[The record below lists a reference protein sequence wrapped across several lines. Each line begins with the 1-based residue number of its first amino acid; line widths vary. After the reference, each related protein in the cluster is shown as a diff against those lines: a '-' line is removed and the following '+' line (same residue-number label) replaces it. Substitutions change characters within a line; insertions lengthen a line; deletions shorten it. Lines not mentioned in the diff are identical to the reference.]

1 LPLAIIAALNHV
13 THYRYD
19 RPVTLG
25 PQIIR
30 LRPAPHCRA
39 AINSY
44 SLKVSP
50 AEHFVNWQQDPS
62 GNWLARF
69 VFPEPVKEFRIEV
82 DLVTELSIINPFDF
96 FVETDAE
103 IFPFAYPEE
112 LRAELAPY
120 LVTEPAGPLLQAY
133 LATIPREPTNTV
145 NFIVDLN
152 ARLAQG
158 IAYGIR
164 MEPGVQ
170 EPEHTLDI
178 KSGSCRDTSWLLVQ
192 IMRHLGFAARFVSGY
207 LIQMKADID
216 PLEGPRGTDKDF
228 TDLHAWAEIYIPGA
242 GWIGLDPTSGL
253 LTGEGHLPLAATP
266 HYRSAAPVSG
276 VASYAETTFDFSM
289 SVARVHEVPRITLPF
304 SDESWTRLDALGERV
319 EADLQRQ
326 DVRLTMGGEPT
337 FVSIDDQT
345 GEEWNI
351 AAVGPTKRQR
361 ADVMIRKL
369 RERFAPGGMLHYGQ
383 GKWYPGESLPRWA
396 FALYWRADGEPI
408 WRDAAL
414 IAREPGAPT
423 GGDRELEQAASIR
436 DAEALAAGLSEK
448 LGLGADYVLPAYED
462 TGHWLLKE
470 AQLPDNVDPLDPRL
484 ADPEER
490 ARMAQVFQLGLGK
503 PRGYVIPVQRW
514 QSQAGDPRWRSEK
527 WTLRRGKLFLVPG
540 DSPVGYRLPLGSL
553 PVVPKDEYPHIHPQ
567 DPMEPRGP
575 LARAGEP
582 SALGP
587 HPEEPRSGVSND
599 DSASTGSPP
608 FGASFETRAAPAPQN
623 EGFKVGMG
631 AHAQMS
637 RAVAPAPGSDAQD
650 RTEQEIGGEH
660 VRTAL
665 SLEVRDNILCVFLP
679 PVEKLED
686 YLELIASVEAVAH
699 DLNLPVHI
707 EGYSPPSDPR
717 LNVIKVT
724 PDPGVIEVNIH
735 PARNWREAV
744 EITRGVYEEARQSR
758 LCAEKFMVDGRHT
771 GTGGGNHVVL
781 GGVTPPDSPFLRR
794 PDLLKSIILYWN
806 RHPSLSYL
814 FSGLFIGPTSQAPRI
829 DEARQDQL
837 YELEIALAQVPGPGA
852 PTIPLWLVDRL
863 FRNLLVDVS
872 GNTHR
877 TEICI
882 DKLYSPDGPTGR
894 LGLIEFRSFEMPP
907 DARMSLAQ
915 QLLIRALVAW
925 FWREPQTG
933 NLVRWGTSLH
943 DRFMLPETVW
953 QDFKDVLADLNRAGY
968 AFDPVWFEA
977 QAEFRFPFFG
987 KVEHGGVELELR
999 QALEPWHV
1007 MGEEGAIGGTV
1018 RYVDSSVERLQ
1029 VKVKGLVPGRHV
1041 ITCNGRRL
1049 PMTAMAA
1056 SGEAI
1061 AGLRFKA
1068 WQPAS
1073 GLHPTIPVHAPLTFD
1088 IVDTWVGR
1096 SLGGCVYHVAHP
1108 GGRNYETPP
1117 VNSYE
1122 AEARRLARFE
1132 AIGHSPGALA
1142 IPPEERSAEFPFT
1155 LDLRR
1160 LRA

>member
-1 LPLAIIAALNHV
+1 MAIIAALNHV

-39 AINSY
+39 GINSY

-50 AEHFVNWQQDPS
+50 PEHFVNWQQDPS

-69 VFPEPVKEFRIEV
+69 VFPEPVTEFRIEV

-96 FVETDAE
+96 FVEADAE
-103 IFPFAYPEE
+103 IFPFAYPDE

-120 LVTEPAGPLLQAY
+120 LVTEPAGPLLEAY
-133 LATIPREPTNTV
+133 LKTIPREPTNTV

-152 ARLAQG
+152 ARLAG
-158 IAYGIR
+158 AIAYGIR

-170 EPEHTLDI
+170 EPEHTLEI

-192 IMRHLGFAARFVSGY
+192 ILRHLGFASRFVSGY

-228 TDLHAWAEIYIPGA
+228 TDLHAWAEVYIPGA

-276 VASYAETTFDFSM
+276 VASHAETTFDFAM
-289 SVARVHEVPRITLPF
+289 SVDRVHEAPRITLPF
-304 SDESWTRLDALGERV
+304 SDEAWTRLDALGEQI
-319 EADLQRQ
+319 EADLQAG

-345 GEEWNI
+345 GAEWNI
-351 AAVGPTKRQR
+351 DAVGPTKRQR

-396 FALYWRADGEPI
+396 FALYWRTDGEPI
-408 WRDAAL
+408 WRNAAL
-414 IAREPGAPT
+414 IAREPGAQT
-423 GGDRELEQAASIR
+423 GGDRELEQAASIE
-436 DAEALAAGLSEK
+436 DAEALAAGIADR
-448 LGLGADYVLPAYED
+448 LGLGAEFVLPAYED

-490 ARMAQVFQLGLGK
+490 ARMARVFQLGLGK

-514 QSQAGDPRWRSEK
+514 QSQAGDRRWRSEK
-527 WTLRRGKLFLVPG
+527 WRLRRGKLFLAPG
-540 DSPVGYRLPLGSL
+540 DSAIGYRLPLGSL

-567 DPMEPRGP
+567 DPMQPRAP
-575 LARAGEP
+575 LPPAGAPPARP
-582 SALGP
+582 R
-587 HPEEPRSGVSND
+587 PEEPRSGVRVD
-599 DSASTGSPP
+599 GRDGAGASTSRMPAAIAEAAALQEQGS
-608 FGASFETRAAPAPQN
+608 
-623 EGFKVGMG
+623 EGGMG
-631 AHAQMS
+631 AHVQMS
-637 RAVAPAPGSDAQD
+637 RPVDPAPGAGAQD
-650 RTEQEIGGEH
+650 RTDQEIGGEH

-665 SLEVRDNILCVFLP
+665 SLEIRDNVLCVFLP
-679 PVEKLED
+679 PVEALED
-686 YLELIASVEAVAH
+686 YLDLIASVEAVAGETG
-699 DLNLPVHI
+699 LPVHI
-707 EGYSPPSDPR
+707 EGYSPPHDPR
-717 LNVIKVT
+717 LSVIKVT

-794 PDLLKSIILYWN
+794 PDLLRSIILYWN
-806 RHPSLSYL
+806 RHPALSYL

-837 YELEIALAQVPGPGA
+837 YELEIALSQIPGA
-852 PTIPLWLVDRL
+852 ADPGVPLWLIDRL
-863 FRNLLVDVS
+863 LRNLLVDVS

-925 FWREPQTG
+925 FWREPQSG
-933 NLVRWGTSLH
+933 KLVRWGTSLH
-943 DRFMLPETVW
+943 DRFMLPEMVW
-953 QDFKDVLADLNRAGY
+953 RDFKEVLADLGAAGY
-968 AFDPVWFEA
+968 AFDPAWFEA

-987 KVEHGGVELELR
+987 KVEHGGVSLELR

-1029 VKVKGLVPGRHV
+1029 VKATGLVAGRHV
-1041 ITCNGRRL
+1041 VTCNGRRL
-1049 PMTAMAA
+1049 PMTALAGANAA
-1056 SGEAI
+1056 V

-1068 WQPAS
+1068 WKPAS

-1132 AIGHSPGALA
+1132 SIGHTPGGVS
-1142 IPPEERSAEFPFT
+1142 IPAEERHPDFPMT

-1160 LRA
+1160 PPGV